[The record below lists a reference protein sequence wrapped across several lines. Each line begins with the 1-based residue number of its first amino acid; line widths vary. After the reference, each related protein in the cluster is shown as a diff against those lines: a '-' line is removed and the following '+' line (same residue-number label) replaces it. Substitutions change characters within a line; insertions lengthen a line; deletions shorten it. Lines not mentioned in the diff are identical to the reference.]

1 MSENFEIPII
11 LLGLRNVG
19 RALLRQILDTRE
31 LLAHRAGLRLVPIG
45 LADISGMLIDADGL
59 PEETTRSALR
69 ITADIQA
76 VSQAI
81 ERVNEL

>member
-1 MSENFEIPII
+1 MSENFEVPII
-11 LLGLRNVG
+11 LLGLGNVG

-31 LLAHRAGLRLVPIG
+31 LLAHRAGLRLVLIG

-59 PEETTRSALR
+59 PEETTQSALR

-81 ERVNEL
+81 DRAIER